1 MDHVAMLKKYLKARS
16 PADAGSGYPFV
27 TVSRQAG
34 AGGHVLARDIVR
46 AAESQLPGDLGE
58 GWEVFDH
65 QLCLLIAQ
73 DPTLSSSFDAL
84 LSERYRSEASLIL
97 EELLMGESRQYRT
110 LKRIFQVVHG
120 LCAIGKVVIVGRAAS
135 CVAADLPLHVAV
147 RLVAGRETRVRNMM
161 ELLDVPRPE
170 ALRAM
175 ARQDRERGKLL
186 DDFFSRDINDPLLYD
201 CILNS
206 DRIASPNQAD
216 IVVTLL
222 KQRIEDADTL

>member
-1 MDHVAMLKKYLKARS
+1 MDHVAMLKKYLKSRS
-16 PADAGSGYPFV
+16 PSDAGSGYPFV

-46 AAESQLPGDLGE
+46 AAEAQLPGDLGE

-65 QLCLLIAQ
+65 RLCLLIAQ
-73 DPTLSSSFDAL
+73 DPELSSSFDAL
-84 LSERYRSEASLIL
+84 LSERYRSEASLVL

-120 LCAIGKVVIVGRAAS
+120 LCAIGKVVVVGRAGS

-147 RLVAGRETRVRNMM
+147 RIVAGRETRVRNMM
-161 ELLDVPRPE
+161 ELLDLPRPD

-175 ARQDRERGKLL
+175 ARQDRERAKLL
-186 DDFFSRDINDPLLYD
+186 DDYFSRDINDPLLYD
-201 CILNS
+201 CVLNS
-206 DRIASPNQAD
+206 DRIAPPNQAD
-216 IVVTLL
+216 IVVALL
-222 KQRIEDADTL
+222 KQRIEDVDAS